1 MYTNPSDFYMSLMK
15 DEEASPKL
23 VELWKKADDQWVTT
37 PRLTAPEQQTPF
49 TNGSKVAQEAV
60 HPQLLQCSVWL
71 MELDFAQKFRTSIA
85 EGVPA

>member
-15 DEEASPKL
+15 DEDASPKL

-49 TNGSKVAQEAV
+49 TIGSKVPQEAL
-60 HPQLLQCSVWL
+60 HPQLLPSCV
-71 MELDFAQKFRTSIA
+71 
-85 EGVPA
+85 